1 MLIAEVSSK
10 PEETNRTMRC
20 KGLMLPSQSCEV
32 RIILQ
37 SLYYNIVHCTEC
49 VKFVSLGGGASW
61 MEGLSPGGSER
72 VWEEGMKSF

>member
-20 KGLMLPSQSCEV
+20 KGLMLPSQRCEV

-49 VKFVSLGGGASW
+49 VKFLSLGGGASW
-61 MEGLSPGGSER
+61 MEGLSPGGSE
-72 VWEEGMKSF
+72 